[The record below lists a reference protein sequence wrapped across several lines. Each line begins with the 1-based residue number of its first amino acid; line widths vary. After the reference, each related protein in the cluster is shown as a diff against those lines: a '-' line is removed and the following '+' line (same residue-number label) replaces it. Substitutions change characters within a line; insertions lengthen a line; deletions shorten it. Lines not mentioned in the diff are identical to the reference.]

1 MDMESTDMNST
12 TTDPAAPAATAPAGE
27 RLHVDHGVTKR
38 LGRWTSASQ
47 FDVRVR
53 SGVLVLD
60 LRSPEVT
67 GDVEVRLD
75 LHRSTVKLLLADGDQ
90 VDHWG
95 LGWSGRGGVK
105 DDQRPA
111 GPDAGN
117 GQRRVRL
124 SGHAETSEVRVH
136 RGGMAALSAMFS
148 RAYVRD
154 LRQAR
159 KNGSYPTVDDPARPA
174 SPERGH
180 AGA

>member
-1 MDMESTDMNST
+1 MPSDDHDENKRSHDMNST
-12 TTDPAAPAATAPAGE
+12 TTSPAPAAPAAE

-67 GDVEVRLD
+67 GDVELCLD
-75 LHRSTVKLLLADGDQ
+75 LYRSTVKLLLPEGDQ

-95 LGWSGRGGVK
+95 LDWSGRGRVK

-111 GPDAGN
+111 EPGAGN

-124 SGHAETSEVRVH
+124 SGHAENSEVRVH

-148 RAYVRD
+148 RAYVQD

-159 KNGSYPTVDDPARPA
+159 KNGSYPTVDDPARA
-174 SPERGH
+174 TR
-180 AGA
+180 

>member
-1 MDMESTDMNST
+1 MTKEPTDMNST
-12 TTDPAAPAATAPAGE
+12 TTSPAATAPVPATPAGE

-75 LHRSTVKLLLADGDQ
+75 LCRSTVKLLLAEGDQ

-95 LGWSGRGGVK
+95 LGWSGRGRVK

-111 GPDAGN
+111 EPGG
-117 GQRRVRL
+117 RRVRL
-124 SGHAETSEVRVH
+124 SGRAENSEVRVH

-148 RAYVRD
+148 RAFVQD

-159 KNGSYPTVDDPARPA
+159 KNGSYPTVDDPTRAAR
-174 SPERGH
+174 
-180 AGA
+180 

>member
-1 MDMESTDMNST
+1 MNKEPTDMNST
-12 TTDPAAPAATAPAGE
+12 TTSRAATAPAAE

-60 LRSPEVT
+60 LRSPEIT
-67 GDVEVRLD
+67 GDVELCLD
-75 LHRSTVKLLLADGDQ
+75 LHRSTVKLLLAEGDQ
-90 VDHWG
+90 VDHWS
-95 LGWSGRGGVK
+95 LGWSGRGRVK

-111 GPDAGN
+111 EPGAGN

-124 SGHAETSEVRVH
+124 SGCAENSEIRVH
-136 RGGMAALSAMFS
+136 RGGVAALSAMFS
-148 RAYVRD
+148 RAYVQE

-159 KNGSYPTVDDPARPA
+159 RNGRYPTVDDPTRAAR
-174 SPERGH
+174 
-180 AGA
+180 

>member
-1 MDMESTDMNST
+1 MNKEPTDMNST
-12 TTDPAAPAATAPAGE
+12 TTSQAPAAPAAE
-27 RLHVDHGVTKR
+27 RLHVDHAVTKR

-60 LRSPEVT
+60 LRSPEVA
-67 GDVEVRLD
+67 GDVELCLD
-75 LHRSTVKLLLADGDQ
+75 LHRSTVKLLLAEGDQ

-95 LGWSGRGGVK
+95 VGWSGRGRVK

-111 GPDAGN
+111 EPGG
-117 GQRRVRL
+117 RRVRL

-148 RAYVRD
+148 RAYVQD
-154 LRQAR
+154 LRQAC
-159 KNGSYPTVDDPARPA
+159 KNRSYPTVDDPTRAAR
-174 SPERGH
+174 
-180 AGA
+180 

>member
-1 MDMESTDMNST
+1 MTKEPTDMNST
-12 TTDPAAPAATAPAGE
+12 TTSPAATAPAPATPAGE

-75 LHRSTVKLLLADGDQ
+75 LCRSTVKLLLAEGDQ

-95 LGWSGRGGVK
+95 LGWSGRGRVK

-111 GPDAGN
+111 EPGC
-117 GQRRVRL
+117 RRVRL
-124 SGHAETSEVRVH
+124 SGRAENSEVRVH

-148 RAYVRD
+148 RAYVQD

-159 KNGSYPTVDDPARPA
+159 KNGIYPTVDDPTRAAR
-174 SPERGH
+174 
-180 AGA
+180 

>member
-1 MDMESTDMNST
+1 MAKEPTDMNNT
-12 TTDPAAPAATAPAGE
+12 TISPAATARAADLVAE

-67 GDVEVRLD
+67 GDLEVRLD
-75 LHRSTVKLLLADGDQ
+75 LRRSTVKLLLAEGDQ

-95 LGWSGRGGVK
+95 LGWSGRGRVK

-111 GPDAGN
+111 EPGA
-117 GQRRVRL
+117 RRVRL
-124 SGHAETSEVRVH
+124 SGHAENSEVRVH

-148 RAYVRD
+148 RAYVQD
-154 LRQAR
+154 LRQAAR
-159 KNGSYPTVDDPARPA
+159 TAANPTVDDPTRAAR
-174 SPERGH
+174 
-180 AGA
+180 